1 MQINFSPK
9 VNNVSFKQINLSASE
24 YKDCQNLFKK
34 SLSDSFD
41 LNNRDELFDVFE
53 PHLNR
58 EVELKH
64 FKTEKCRRFFA
75 ASLYV
80 KFFKMLESCIAYNTG
95 FDSLVDK
102 LNNYCENFV
111 ELEQTNNEP
120 SYTNFN
126 VSSVENRAHDLYKYL
141 GMTREDFLKK
151 NQRFP
156 ILQSKSV
163 EELKQDVAYVVEKLG
178 FDEEEY
184 IRILTRNFPA
194 IAYSGTSLVEIA
206 QKTMETLEIKEL
218 DEFRTLVKINPALL
232 TPHDLAE
239 NIADIASFLDVD
251 ESRVKEAIKY
261 YSLLATYRIE
271 NVKSNFY
278 AMKDYLKVDREK
290 MVDLALLN
298 TAMLTCDLDKNKKR
312 YEDVAGILG
321 ILPETFIKKANLAP
335 TMHLMHPKK
344 LELYLDFV
352 SKKLN
357 LNREA
362 SIEYILQNMN
372 LLSYR
377 FDNIVV
383 RTENNRKILNEELGI
398 DDSTYTS
405 MLMRKSWIMD
415 AKEDLIRQNIKEA
428 CEYFKIDK
436 KTYSK
441 MAVRYPRMLTAYVSN
456 IDKNI
461 SEISA
466 DLNIEKNKYKQMCVA
481 EPILVVRTP
490 KYFKEDV
497 NHNVNLLR
505 ISFDSFVEL
514 AKENPAL
521 LAKRFDTASEM
532 YSLFK

>member
-321 ILPETFIKKANLAP
+321 ILPETFIVPIEQFYYFSLFVAVLGFVGYMLIQKTRFRDCKLSSAFILFGVIFTILAICSLTANLFTVYSIISFGTISALLF
-335 TMHLMHPKK
+335 TIAGLAFLFYK
-344 LELYLDFV
+344 LYL
-352 SKKLN
+352 K
-357 LNREA
+357 E
-362 SIEYILQNMN
+362 
-372 LLSYR
+372 LL
-377 FDNIVV
+377 
-383 RTENNRKILNEELGI
+383 
-398 DDSTYTS
+398 
-405 MLMRKSWIMD
+405 
-415 AKEDLIRQNIKEA
+415 
-428 CEYFKIDK
+428 
-436 KTYSK
+436 
-441 MAVRYPRMLTAYVSN
+441 
-456 IDKNI
+456 
-461 SEISA
+461 
-466 DLNIEKNKYKQMCVA
+466 
-481 EPILVVRTP
+481 
-490 KYFKEDV
+490 
-497 NHNVNLLR
+497 
-505 ISFDSFVEL
+505 
-514 AKENPAL
+514 
-521 LAKRFDTASEM
+521 
-532 YSLFK
+532 